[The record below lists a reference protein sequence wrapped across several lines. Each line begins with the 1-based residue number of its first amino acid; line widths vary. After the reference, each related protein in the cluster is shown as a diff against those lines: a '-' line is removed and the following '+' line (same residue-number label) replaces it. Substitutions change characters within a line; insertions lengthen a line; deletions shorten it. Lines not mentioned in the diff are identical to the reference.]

1 MKDTLAVGLE
11 HEATY
16 TVTKEMV
23 PPHLPVPVLSTPSMV
38 QLIEATCLLGAQP
51 HLDDNEATV
60 GTHICVSHAKPAF
73 VDEPVVVRAKLA
85 EVDRRKLRF
94 EVTVTGSSGAVS
106 EGTHDRFVVDSS
118 NFG

>member
-1 MKDTLAVGLE
+1 VKETLAAGLE
-11 HEATY
+11 HEVTY

-51 HLDDNEATV
+51 HLDDDEATV
-60 GTHICVSHAKPAF
+60 GTHICVSHAAPAF
-73 VDEPVVVRAKLA
+73 VDESVVVRTRLI
-85 EVDRRKLRF
+85 EVDRRRLRF
-94 EVTVTGSSGAVS
+94 EVAVTGSSGTIG